1 MTSEPGEHGAD
12 PPPAAPSAETIRPT
26 AARALERPAER
37 KRASDLLLDLC
48 RAWPSERIAIGE
60 LMAALGDRGYGLL
73 MLALALP
80 NLIPAPIPGLSGV
93 LGTPI
98 IILSVMLLLGYPQ
111 PVLPRA
117 LRERSIPRAAME
129 AVLTRAKPWLAR
141 LEARVTPGTLPLPH
155 RGVEIAAA
163 ILLGLNAVLLALPIP
178 FGNPAPALAIVVMS
192 VALVEAD
199 RRLFL
204 VSIAVLLLAI
214 AIDVA
219 IVLAIFGLGAR
230 LLGFL

>member
-1 MTSEPGEHGAD
+1 MGESAKRIEP
-12 PPPAAPSAETIRPT
+12 PI
-26 AARALERPAER
+26 ER
-37 KRASDLLLDLC
+37 KRASALLLDLC
-48 RAWPSERIAIGE
+48 RAWPADRIAIGD
-60 LMAALGDRGYGLL
+60 LMTALGDRGYGLL

-98 IILSVMLLLGYPQ
+98 IILAAMMLVGYPQ

-117 LRERSIPRAAME
+117 IRERTMPRAAME
-129 AVLTRAKPWLAR
+129 AVLARAQPWLAR
-141 LEARVTPGTLPLPH
+141 LERFVRPGTLRLPH
-155 RGVEIAAA
+155 RGVEITAAL
-163 ILLGLNAVLLALPIP
+163 LLGINATLLALPIP

-204 VSIAVLLLAI
+204 VSVAILIAAI

-219 IVLAIFGLGAR
+219 IVLVILGIGAR
-230 LLGFL
+230 LLGLA

>member
-1 MTSEPGEHGAD
+1 M
-12 PPPAAPSAETIRPT
+12 AAEE
-26 AARALERPAER
+26 RAQPRMGER
-37 KRASDLLLDLC
+37 KRASDLLLDLS
-48 RAWPSERIAIGE
+48 RAWPTERITIGD
-60 LMAALGDRGYGLL
+60 LLTALGDRGYGLL

-98 IILSVMLLLGYPQ
+98 IILCVMMLLGYPQ
-111 PVLPRA
+111 PVLPKVI
-117 LRERSIPRAAME
+117 RERAVPRAALE

-141 LEARVTPGTLPLPH
+141 IESRVRPGTLPLPH
-155 RGVEIAAA
+155 RGVEITAA
-163 ILLGLNAVLLALPIP
+163 ILLGINATLLALPIP

-192 VALVEAD
+192 LALVEAD

-204 VSIAVLLLAI
+204 VSIALLLVAI

-219 IVLAIFGLGAR
+219 IVLVIVGLGVR
-230 LLGFL
+230 LLGAL